1 MLYYADNL
9 LSGLVYKQKGIE
21 RVNFFFFLF
30 ISSSFILILLFL
42 SFCLISF
49 LLLFFYIMS
58 FRHDI
63 ERKSSTTTTL
73 CSPSIK
79 GLTKTS
85 TVSSRRSSTP
95 LADRFMSSNYIVKE
109 EEKIIIEMEP
119 DNITP
124 EYSSQ
129 NDLLLLTTPPP
140 LFHPTDSKQRNV
152 KHPFFLYV
160 CN

>member
-1 MLYYADNL
+1 M
-9 LSGLVYKQKGIE
+9 
-21 RVNFFFFLF
+21 
-30 ISSSFILILLFL
+30 SSH
-42 SFCLISF
+42 
-49 LLLFFYIMS
+49 
-58 FRHDI
+58 HDI

-95 LADRFMSSNYIVKE
+95 LADRFMSFNYTVKE

-119 DNITP
+119 DNIITP

-129 NDLLLLTTPPP
+129 NDRLSLTTPPP

-152 KHPFFLYV
+152 KPRLCCVLVLKLLFLFLLL
-160 CN
+160 